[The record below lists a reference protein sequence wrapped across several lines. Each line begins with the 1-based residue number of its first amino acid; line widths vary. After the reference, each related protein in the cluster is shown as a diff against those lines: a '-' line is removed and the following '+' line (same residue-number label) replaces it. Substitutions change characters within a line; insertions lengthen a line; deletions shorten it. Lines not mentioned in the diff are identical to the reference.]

1 LEVVPVNSEES
12 EEEGIR
18 ELVTKKR
25 SKKLVAKKVSKKLV
39 AKMS

>member
-18 ELVTKKR
+18 ETSNEEEIKETSSEDDKDEL
-25 SKKLVAKKVSKKLV
+25 A
-39 AKMS
+39 